1 MHRKAS
7 KRRQRAQLTFVYF
20 VMTMA
25 VIASVSVFVLATLGY
40 RFNRSD
46 GKVEQGGLVQFDSR
60 PTGATVMLDTIQL
73 ANKTPSKLTVSSGA
87 HTITIKKD
95 GYNQWRK
102 DVIVKPG
109 AVLWL
114 NYARM
119 LPTKP
124 TTTEAAR
131 LKGATS
137 AVASTDKKWLALV
150 EVAAEP
156 TITVTDLNADTPTV
170 TKVTIATGE
179 FAASTD
185 SAVHSFSVQGWDSDN
200 RYVLVKHTVAEKTEY
215 LLVDSR
221 GEQPARNLSTLF
233 AVDAK
238 SMVYD
243 KESSNVLY
251 ALTASHELRQID
263 LSARTLSP
271 PLLTNISSFTQF
283 NRSTLTYETLLDA
296 NQQRHVGYFTLGSTK
311 PHVVRSVTDDGTV
324 SFKFRLGRY
333 YNVTYALINYSDQT
347 EVLSGEIPASDS
359 ATAPSLKRVVTLST
373 PSGASALGFSPGN
386 NRFAYAQQTATTTTF
401 DLELLSAARISQPVS
416 TQPEVNWIDN
426 YHISSSAA
434 GVASIADFDGT
445 NLQSVA
451 ASNVVDLPVVMS
463 ANSKY
468 LYVVT
473 AKDGATSLTRVD
485 LLTS

>member
-1 MHRKAS
+1 
-7 KRRQRAQLTFVYF
+7 
-20 VMTMA
+20 MTMA
-25 VIASVSVFVLATLGY
+25 VIASVSVLVLATLGY

-119 LPTKP
+119 LPTKL
-124 TTTEAAR
+124 TTTEAAH
-131 LKGATS
+131 LKGAMS
-137 AVASTDKKWLALV
+137 AIASNDKKWMALV
-150 EVAAEP
+150 EAAAEP
-156 TITVTDLNADTPTV
+156 TITVADLNADTPTV

-179 FAASTD
+179 FTASTE
-185 SAVHSFSVQGWDSDN
+185 SAAHDFSVQGWDSDN

-221 GEQPARNLSTLF
+221 NEQPARNLSTLF

-238 SMVYD
+238 SMTYD
-243 KESSNVLY
+243 KENSNVLY

-263 LSARTLSP
+263 LSARTLSL

-296 NQQRHVGYFTLGSTK
+296 NRQRHIGYFTIGSAK
-311 PHVVRSVTDDGTV
+311 PHVVRSVTDDGTTP
-324 SFKFRLGRY
+324 FKFRLGHY
-333 YNVTYALINYSDQT
+333 YNVTYALINYGDQT
-347 EVLSGEIPASDS
+347 EILSGEVPASDS
-359 ATAPSLKRVVTLST
+359 TTALSLKRITTLST
-373 PSGASALGFSPGN
+373 PSGASSLGFSPGN
-386 NRFAYAQQTATTTTF
+386 NRFVYAQQATATTTF
-401 DLELLSAARISQPVS
+401 DLELLSASRISQPVS
-416 TQPEVNWIDN
+416 ARSEVNWVDN
-426 YHISSSAA
+426 YHIGSSAA
-434 GVASIADFDGT
+434 GTASIADFDGT
-445 NLQSVA
+445 NLQSIVTG
-451 ASNVVDLPVVMS
+451 NVIDLPIVMS

-473 AKDGATSLTRVD
+473 VKDGATSLTRID
-485 LLTS
+485 LLAN